1 VINDS
6 QLTLGDVGK
15 MKLDTG
21 PFRPGMVEL
30 MNKKVFVTSPPLK
43 RMVSPN
49 QDHYRVPTL
58 KH

>member
-1 VINDS
+1 
-6 QLTLGDVGK
+6 
-15 MKLDTG
+15 
-21 PFRPGMVEL
+21 